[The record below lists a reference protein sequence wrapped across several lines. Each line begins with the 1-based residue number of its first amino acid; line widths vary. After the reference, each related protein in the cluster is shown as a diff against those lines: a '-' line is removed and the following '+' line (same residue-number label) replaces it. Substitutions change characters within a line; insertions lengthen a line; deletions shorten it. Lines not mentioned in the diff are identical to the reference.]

1 MKRIFLALCLAIAPI
16 GLTSCATSPA
26 TQTAEVKTLLV
37 VGASAKAGLDA
48 CTQLL
53 KAGKMSVADYQKVAA
68 FFDGK
73 FQPAFRL
80 AVAVA
85 KSDTAPASPDLLSL
99 AAQFASLV
107 ATYTN
112 HP

>member
-1 MKRIFLALCLAIAPI
+1 MNRIFLALCLAIAPV
-16 GLTSCATSPA
+16 GLTSCATSPQVQA
-26 TQTAEVKTLLV
+26 TEARTLLA
-37 VGASAKAGLDA
+37 VGTSAKAGLDT

-68 FFDGK
+68 FFDSR

-85 KSDTAPASPDLLSL
+85 KSDTAPASPDLLNL
-99 AAQFASLV
+99 ASQFAALV
-107 ATYTN
+107 ATYTSK
-112 HP
+112 